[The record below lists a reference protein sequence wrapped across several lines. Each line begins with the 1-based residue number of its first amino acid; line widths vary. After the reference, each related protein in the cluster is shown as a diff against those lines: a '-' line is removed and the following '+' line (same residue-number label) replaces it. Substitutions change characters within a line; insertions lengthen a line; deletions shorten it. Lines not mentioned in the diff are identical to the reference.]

1 MGLQMESLIQLLK
14 LGAKKSS
21 DADLV
26 CNFPHVEYEKLEL
39 WTEFTYRTENKLLF
53 MSQQKNRI
61 IIIRKLG
68 LHSIKKL

>member
-1 MGLQMESLIQLLK
+1 MGLQMESFVQLLK

-26 CNFPHVEYEKLEL
+26 CNIPQVEYEKLGL

-53 MSQQKNRI
+53 MSQ
-61 IIIRKLG
+61 
-68 LHSIKKL
+68 